1 VSDYLDRYARK
12 KSLCHRLPGSIK
24 IATAIAL
31 ILTAISVPLERWPI
45 LGVLLVVTYLGLSLA
60 GVPLAYLMRRVGLFL
75 PMMFLLTISLPASQG
90 FERGWDLMGTILLR
104 STVSLMSVLWLVN
117 TLPFDELLV
126 TLRRGRF
133 PIVLLA
139 TLAFMYRF
147 LFVSWDELERLK
159 TARRMRSFGR
169 SSPLFRWKSLSRMIG
184 LLMIRG
190 LTRSERVHGAMCARG
205 WTGEVVFLEDDSDT

>member
-1 VSDYLDRYARK
+1 VSEYLDRYARK
-12 KSLCHRLPGSIK
+12 KSLLHRLPGSVK
-24 IATAIAL
+24 IAVAFAL
-31 ILTAISVPLERWPI
+31 ILTAISVPLERWPS

-60 GVPLAYLMRRVGLFL
+60 CVPLVYLMRRLGFFL
-75 PMMFLLTISLPASQG
+75 PMMFLFTFSLPASQG

-104 STVSLMSVLWLVN
+104 STVSLMSVMWLVN

-126 TLRRGRF
+126 TLRKWKF
-133 PIVLLA
+133 PKVLLA

-147 LFVSWDELERLK
+147 LFVSWDELSRLK

-169 SSPLFRWKSLSRMIG
+169 TDLLFRWKSLSRMIG

-205 WTGEVVFLEDDSDT
+205 WTGEVVFLEDDRDS